1 MDRRSFLGKSAKI
14 GVGLVGGSV
23 LLSACASGDKSGK
36 MTPLRQPGEYYV
48 PELPDKAIDGKELK
62 VGVIG
67 CGGRGSGAVED
78 LLNAADGIKV
88 TALGDVFADRLD
100 RPSRKPQGPN
110 GIRKFLQ
117 DHCFIRL
124 RCLQA
129 GH

>member
-1 MDRRSFLGKSAKI
+1 MSNKMDRRSFLGKSAKI

-88 TALGDVFADRLD
+88 TALG
-100 RPSRKPQGPN
+100 N
-110 GIRKFLQ
+110 GKYGCRTFLNGELNQ
-117 DHCFIRL
+117 EIVEESK
-124 RCLQA
+124 
-129 GH
+129 

>member
-1 MDRRSFLGKSAKI
+1 MDRRSFLGRSAKI

-88 TALGDVFADRLD
+88 TALGDVFADRLTGLEAAGVAPIDARRFRRRFPGDGD
-100 RPSRKPQGPN
+100 RLG
-110 GIRKFLQ
+110 G
-117 DHCFIRL
+117 
-124 RCLQA
+124 
-129 GH
+129 

>member
-1 MDRRSFLGKSAKI
+1 MDRRSFLGRSARI

-23 LLSACASGDKSGK
+23 LLSACAGGDKSGK

-78 LLNAADGIKV
+78 LLNAARRNQGHG
-88 TALGDVFADRLD
+88 LG
-100 RPSRKPQGPN
+100 
-110 GIRKFLQ
+110 
-117 DHCFIRL
+117 
-124 RCLQA
+124 RCLC
-129 GH
+129 